1 MSQKIQIEILNK
13 VATPISTVPI
23 VCGNADYE
31 VEFVF
36 DAEWE
41 EHDVKTAT
49 FLVNGKTLLE
59 VFSGNVCR
67 VPVMQNTLMV
77 EVGVFAGTIDDGTLS
92 TSTPA
97 LVECRRSVTDGAELD
112 IPPEDDVYNEMVKL
126 CEEAVKTSKD
136 VERRANEGEFNGE
149 NGKDGKP
156 GDRGEEGKPGKDGE
170 SGLPTIVSST
180 AASWAGILIPYS
192 EMKFSE
198 PMEYLSIYGFEPN
211 TKNPGNDM
219 WSIVFTATDSMEFW
233 YPVLVEWSIA
243 EPVITKGY
251 TYYISFIPLID
262 DGVDEEG
269 YFKGKVLGVW
279 VAKELTA

>member
-97 LVECRRSVTDGAELD
+97 LVECRRSVTDGADLD
-112 IPPEDDVYNEMVKL
+112 IPPKDDVYSEMVKL
-126 CEEAVKTSKD
+126 CEEAVKTAED
-136 VERRANEGEFNGE
+136 VERRANEGEFD
-149 NGKDGKP
+149 GKDGKDGKTP
-156 GDRGEEGKPGKDGE
+156 EKGVDYWTPEDQSAIVADVLNSLPKAEEG
-170 SGLPTIVSST
+170 
-180 AASWAGILIPYS
+180 
-192 EMKFSE
+192 
-198 PMEYLSIYGFEPN
+198 
-211 TKNPGNDM
+211 
-219 WSIVFTATDSMEFW
+219 EF
-233 YPVLVEWSIA
+233 
-243 EPVITKGY
+243 
-251 TYYISFIPLID
+251 
-262 DGVDEEG
+262 
-269 YFKGKVLGVW
+269 
-279 VAKELTA
+279 

>member
-41 EHDVKTAT
+41 EHDIKTAT

-97 LVECRRSVTDGAELD
+97 LVECRRSVTDWVDLD
-112 IPPEDDVYNEMVKL
+112 IPPEDNVYNEIVKL
-126 CEEAVKTSKD
+126 CGEAVETAKD
-136 VERRANEGEFNGE
+136 VERRANEGEFDGKDGE
-149 NGKDGKP
+149 VGKDGKTP
-156 GDRGEEGKPGKDGE
+156 EKGVDYWTPDDQAAIVEDVLKALPKAEEG
-170 SGLPTIVSST
+170 
-180 AASWAGILIPYS
+180 
-192 EMKFSE
+192 
-198 PMEYLSIYGFEPN
+198 
-211 TKNPGNDM
+211 
-219 WSIVFTATDSMEFW
+219 EF
-233 YPVLVEWSIA
+233 
-243 EPVITKGY
+243 
-251 TYYISFIPLID
+251 
-262 DGVDEEG
+262 
-269 YFKGKVLGVW
+269 
-279 VAKELTA
+279 